1 MPDNILI
8 ILVVAFISL
17 AVIVYMI
24 SDLIVTREHT
34 KTFEE
39 LESTVRKLT
48 AQNQKQLTIHKRDM
62 ELIKYELRNRNSS
75 IKVGESDGKH

>member
-1 MPDNILI
+1 MTDGIFIILI
-8 ILVVAFISL
+8 VAFISL

-34 KTFEE
+34 KSLEA
-39 LESTVRKLT
+39 LESTMYEMMD
-48 AQNQKQLTIHKRDM
+48 QNQKQLTIHKRDM

-75 IKVGESDGKH
+75 IKVGEADGKH